1 MSLTEHIPAISRT
14 SKIELAQSLAEVKD
28 SLSKLSIF
36 LTVVL
41 FSIGIL
47 NFINTMSANVLNRQ
61 REFAAMEAV
70 GATKRQVCQLVVWE
84 GFWYFVSTMILV
96 LTFGSAADVLLFG
109 LIQNSLEFGV
119 FSYPVLPLVL
129 YLLATLIPCGIIPSG
144 IYRKVGMESI
154 IQRLRED

>member
-1 MSLTEHIPAISRT
+1 
-14 SKIELAQSLAEVKD
+14 VKD

-109 LIQNSLEFGV
+109 LFLVFFFCSAVFFFLFGLIHNSLEFGV

-129 YLLATLIPCGIIPSG
+129 YLLATLIPCGIIPPG

>member
-1 MSLTEHIPAISRT
+1 MKR
-14 SKIELAQSLAEVKD
+14 
-28 SLSKLSIF
+28 LSIF

-47 NFINTMSANVLNRQ
+47 NFIKTMSANVLNRQ

-96 LTFGSAADVLLFG
+96 LTFGSVADVLLFG
-109 LIQNSLEFGV
+109 FFYHIMTIIIFGN
-119 FSYPVLPLVL
+119 F
-129 YLLATLIPCGIIPSG
+129 GITS
-144 IYRKVGMESI
+144 RKKSNNTFVI
-154 IQRLRED
+154 CQ